1 MYAIIKTGGKQYR
14 VKKDDIIDVEILNP
28 KEGAE
33 IEFRTIFVH
42 DGENAHIGEPEVAD
56 FFVKGE
62 IVGSS
67 VGPKIVSMKYQP
79 RENQRTKWGHR
90 QHYSRI
96 KITSISSKEEKSSP
110 KKSTASKRK
119 EKATPQTKENE

>member
-14 VKKDDIIDVEILNP
+14 VKKDDVIDVEILNP
-28 KEGAE
+28 NEGAE

-42 DGENAHIGEPEVAD
+42 DGSNAHIGEPEVAD
-56 FFVKGE
+56 YFVKGE
-62 IVGSS
+62 IIGAS

-96 KITSISSKEEKSSP
+96 KITAIGSKEESS
-110 KKSTASKRK
+110 RN
-119 EKATPQTKENE
+119 EKATTQAKENE